1 MKIPLWALVFQ
12 GIPEQIAVI
21 TLAFVL
27 AKVPIR
33 WKVIIPMGIGFAF
46 IAYVLRILPITFGIY
61 TIILIG
67 FLFFLLVQFCKKP
80 ISTSILASLM
90 SYLALI
96 LFETAFMSIFMFLLQ
111 ISLQTL
117 EANVSIRILTGLPHV
132 IGLFLL
138 ARIIHKIRAGRG
150 IK

>member
-33 WKVIIPMGIGFAF
+33 WKVIIPMGIGFACT
-46 IAYVLRILPITFGIY
+46 AYILRLLPITFGVH
-61 TIILIG
+61 TIVFIGLLFILLIW
-67 FLFFLLVQFCKKP
+67 FYKKP
-80 ISTSILASLM
+80 ISASILASLIT
-90 SYLALI
+90 YLALI